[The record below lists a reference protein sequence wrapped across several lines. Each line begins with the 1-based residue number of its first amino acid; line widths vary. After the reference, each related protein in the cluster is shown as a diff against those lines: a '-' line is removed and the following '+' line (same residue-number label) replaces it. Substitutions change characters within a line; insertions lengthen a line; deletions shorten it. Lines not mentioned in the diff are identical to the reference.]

1 MSKKINLIRTRGLGL
16 SLRLFKYEKLDM
28 TATALT
34 KKLKEFEY
42 KPKKGE
48 ISSGFM
54 NVKTA
59 GTITVAEFMAE
70 FRVPYFSYSDTGD
83 RVGSHVVSLD
93 KAEVL
98 IKTESGTI
106 EVRGSERIAS
116 KFARLLEEATGAKV
130 SVLNLNG
137 GIKKLYEKASDIS
150 AVLLS
155 DVEKGPLHQIEFRGS
170 GIQTEPEVGMYE
182 RRYKGAI
189 TRFRGSFVYP
199 TSKAMYPTVINGI
212 KGSLMIYGSGD
223 GIPEKDVE
231 WIVKMM
237 EDAAP

>member
-1 MSKKINLIRTRGLGL
+1 
-16 SLRLFKYEKLDM
+16 M

-48 ISSGFM
+48 ITSGFLS
-54 NVKTA
+54 VKTA
-59 GTITVAEFMAE
+59 GTNTVAEFMAE
-70 FRVPYFSYSDTGD
+70 FRVPYFSYSESGD

-93 KAEVL
+93 KADVL
-98 IKTESGTI
+98 IKSESSTI
-106 EVRGSERIAS
+106 EVRGSERIAR
-116 KFARLLEEATGAKV
+116 KFVSILEEATGAKV

-137 GIKKLYEKASDIS
+137 GIKKLYEKAADIS
-150 AVLLS
+150 AVLLT
-155 DVEKGPLHQIEFRGS
+155 DVEKGPLHQIEFRGE

-212 KGSLMIYGSGD
+212 KGSLLIYGSGD

-237 EDAAP
+237 EDAAV